1 MHAIEDVIR
10 YENMKPNSPTWYKL
24 MRDHYMK

>member
-10 YENMKPNSPTWYKL
+10 YENMKPNTYTWYEWVL
-24 MRDHYMK
+24 DHYLR